1 MVSQNGSG
9 KKITKEDKKNMDY
22 GKLLARSLRVFF
34 KDALRISLRNPS
46 QAYFF
51 FKTIWNQRKAS
62 SIRQNWESQGV
73 HVPPIM
79 VYSITDKCNL
89 QCKGCYNQNL
99 RQSSKEELS
108 IDRMHGII
116 SEANELGISF
126 IVLAGGEPLTR
137 PEILDIT
144 GSFPD
149 IIFLIFT
156 NGLLIEG
163 EELIKLKRQK
173 NVVPIISLEGYEKDT
188 DERRGKGVHDALQR
202 IIRKLKNK
210 RAFFGVSLTVTR
222 YNFNTIINQQFIKKL
237 SLLGCKIFFLPEYT
251 AIRGGTEDWVPTV
264 EQRTST
270 PGIMKSFRTQFPAI
284 FVALP
289 SDEEEFGGCLS
300 AGRGF
305 IHVSAEG
312 DLEPCPFAPYS
323 DTNLKDTPLKDA
335 LQSEFLRT
343 IRQNHEQLHETDG
356 GCALWVKREWVQ
368 SLLQ

>member
-1 MVSQNGSG
+1 MKN
-9 KKITKEDKKNMDY
+9 TEEDKKNIKY
-22 GKLLARSLRVFF
+22 GRLLSKSLKVFF
-34 KDALRISLRNPS
+34 RDALRISLKNPS

-51 FKTIWNQRKAS
+51 FKTIWWQRRAAR
-62 SIRQNWESQGV
+62 IRQNWENQDI

-79 VYSITDKCNL
+79 VYSITNRCNL
-89 QCKGCYNQNL
+89 HCKGCYNHNL

-108 IDRMHGII
+108 VDRMNGII
-116 SEANELGISF
+116 SEAKELGISF
-126 IVLAGGEPLTR
+126 VVLAGGEPLIR

-144 GSFPD
+144 GNFPE

-156 NGLLIEG
+156 NGLLIKG
-163 EELIKLKRQK
+163 EELLKLKQQK

-188 DERRGKGVHDALQR
+188 DERRGKGVYEVLQR
-202 IIRKLKNK
+202 IIEKLKGK
-210 RAFFGVSLTVTR
+210 RAFFGVSLTVTK
-222 YNFNTIINQQFIKKL
+222 YNFDTIINQQFIKKL
-237 SLLGCKIFFLPEYT
+237 TLLGCKIFFLPEYT

-270 PGIMKSFRTQFPAI
+270 PDIMKSFKAQFPAM

-305 IHVSAEG
+305 IHISAEG
-312 DLEPCPFAPYS
+312 NLEPCPFAPYS
-323 DTNLKDTPLKDA
+323 DTNLKDTPLKEA
-335 LQSEFLRT
+335 LQSEFLRE
-343 IRQNHEQLHETDG
+343 IRQNHDKLNETDG

>member
-1 MVSQNGSG
+1 MIFKMKN
-9 KKITKEDKKNMDY
+9 TDEDKKNIKY
-22 GKLLARSLRVFF
+22 GRLLSKSLKVFF
-34 KDALRISLRNPS
+34 GDALRISLKNPS

-51 FKTIWNQRKAS
+51 FKTIWWQRRAS
-62 SIRQNWESQGV
+62 RIRQNWESKGI

-79 VYSITDKCNL
+79 VYSITNKCNL

-108 IDRMHGII
+108 VDRMNGII
-116 SEANELGISF
+116 AEAKELGISF
-126 IVLAGGEPLTR
+126 IVLAGGEPLIR

-144 GSFPD
+144 GSFPE

-163 EELIKLKRQK
+163 EELLKLKQQK

-188 DERRGKGVHDALQR
+188 DQRRGKGVYEVLQR
-202 IIRKLKNK
+202 IIKKLKGK
-210 RAFFGVSLTVTR
+210 RAFFGVSLTVTK
-222 YNFNTIINQQFIKKL
+222 YNFNTIINQKFIKKL
-237 SLLGCKIFFLPEYT
+237 TLLGCKIFFLPEYT

-264 EQRTST
+264 KQRTST
-270 PGIMKSFRTQFPAI
+270 PDIMKSFRAQFPAI

-305 IHVSAEG
+305 IHVSAAG

-323 DTNLKDTPLKDA
+323 DTNLKDTPLKEA
-335 LQSEFLRT
+335 LQSEFLRA
-343 IRQNHEQLHETDG
+343 IRQNHDKLNETEG
-356 GCALWVKREWVQ
+356 GCPLWVKREWVQ